1 MTSRSLIALAAL
13 LSAGAATASDIRVNT
28 DQTTAVKL
36 TTPAKT
42 VLVGNPLIAEVTLV
56 DDKTVYVMGRLTG
69 QTNLVAVDAN
79 GNEIINE
86 KISVRVGDSQMVTL
100 HKGSYGPRTF
110 SCAPK
115 CEWVMMPGDFE
126 YARLQE
132 DADKKQQQS
141 DKAADIA
148 TKQR

>member
-13 LSAGAATASDIRVNT
+13 FAAGAAAASDIRVNT
-28 DQTTAVKL
+28 DQSTGVKL
-36 TTPAKT
+36 PTSAKQ
-42 VLVGNPLIAEVTLV
+42 VLIGNPLIAEVTVV
-56 DDKTVYVMGRLTG
+56 DDKTVYVMGRLAG

-79 GNEIINE
+79 GNEILNQRV
-86 KISVRVGDSQMVTL
+86 SVRTGDHMMVTV
-100 HKGSYGPRTF
+100 HKGSSGPRTY
-110 SCAPK
+110 SCGPK
-115 CEWVMMPGDFE
+115 CEWVMMPGDE
-126 YARLQE
+126 AYSRLQE